1 MLFGNYDRY
10 VVEDKLSPDI
20 LGMYVDKWVDSVFTY
35 PLSIDIIPKRLSV
48 EVSIYR
54 IETPHAYHKNNIKYI
69 TTPIEKQCIEIDCPR
84 LSFYYRSLPMN
95 LVDNVMLKAL
105 LLLIIEPSKEH
116 LVYFNKTLPILLKF
130 GDFTLLQT
138 AIGDSLRYS
147 TQMNHDYYK
156 ACIETYKDEEFII
169 SLIGEF
175 IRDNRKDR
183 LIPII
188 ETVDPEKVLEYY
200 TEHDVEKVPIL
211 IELFNQY
218 GKYEELT
225 L

>member
-1 MLFGNYDRY
+1 MLFGDCDRY

-20 LGMYVDKWVDSVFTY
+20 LGMYVDKWMDSVCGY
-35 PLSIDIIPKRLSV
+35 PLSIDIIPKGFSW
-48 EVSIYR
+48 EVSIE
-54 IETPHAYHKNNIKYI
+54 IDMSKLYHTNNYISLPKNR
-69 TTPIEKQCIEIDCPR
+69 CIEIECPH
-84 LSFYYRSLPMN
+84 LSFYYRSLP
-95 LVDNVMLKAL
+95 LRSVDNVMLKAL

-116 LVYFNKTLPILLKF
+116 LDYFNKTLPTFLCF

-138 AIGDSLRYS
+138 AIGDSLKHS

-156 ACIETYKDEEFII
+156 ACVETYKDEEFII

-175 IRDNRKDR
+175 IHDDQKDR
-183 LIPII
+183 LIPLI

-200 TEHDVEKVPIL
+200 TEHDVEKVPKL

>member
-1 MLFGNYDRY
+1 MPFDDYDKY
-10 VVEDKLSPDI
+10 VVEDELSPDI
-20 LGMYVDKWVDSVFTY
+20 LGMYVDRWLDEIFIC
-35 PLSIDIIPKRLSV
+35 PLLSIDIIPKGFSV
-48 EVSIYR
+48 EVR
-54 IETPHAYHKNNIKYI
+54 ICRIDTPDFYHNNIKYVA
-69 TTPIEKQCIEIDCPR
+69 TPIERELIEIECPR
-84 LSFYYRSLPMN
+84 LSFYYRALPMR

-116 LVYFNKTLPILLKF
+116 LDYFNKTLPIILDF
-130 GDFTLLQT
+130 EDFTLLQK
-138 AIGDSLRYS
+138 AIRDSLKHS
-147 TQMNHDYYK
+147 TPINHDYYK
-156 ACIETYKDEEFII
+156 ACVETYKDKEFII

-175 IRDNRKDR
+175 IRDDRKDR

-188 ETVDPEKVLEYY
+188 ETVDPEKALEYY
-200 TEHDVEKVPIL
+200 TEHDVEKVPKL